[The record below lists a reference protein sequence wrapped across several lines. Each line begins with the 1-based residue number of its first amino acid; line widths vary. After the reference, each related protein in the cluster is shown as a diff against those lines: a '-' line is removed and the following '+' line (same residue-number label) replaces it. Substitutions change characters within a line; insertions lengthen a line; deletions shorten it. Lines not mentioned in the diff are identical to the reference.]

1 MTLAAVRVPLH
12 LGVYQLGEPV
22 EVTRQ
27 RVDLHFVMSDLR
39 RGKGFR
45 TASARKDRY
54 HAPTRLER
62 LAAIAYT

>member
-12 LGVYQLGEPV
+12 LGVYQPDESV

-45 TASARKDRY
+45 TASSRLNRRY
-54 HAPTRLER
+54 AKTRVER
-62 LAAIAYT
+62 LATIAYA